1 MALVTLNQAKRQLR
15 IAIPENYEDEIEDEN
30 ADVQDKIDQAS
41 EIVLDFIKQRDSDWT
56 DPDGDNAAPAL
67 IQAAVLLILTALYDD
82 RSGPTV
88 GELLTS
94 PNGSTAAGSVA
105 ALLWRYRDPALA

>member
-1 MALVTLNQAKRQLR
+1 MALVTTDQAADQLR
-15 IAIPENYEDEIEDEN
+15 KDGSD
-30 ADVQDKIDQAS
+30 ADIGDVELKVEQAS

-56 DPDGDNAAPAL
+56 DPNGENPAPAL

-82 RSGPTV
+82 RSGPTI
-88 GELLTS
+88 GELLTP